1 MSCVCGMVHQ
11 CWQHFNPERYRS
23 SIHVT
28 RNEGKSA
35 VVVDL
40 HRIKESKVE
49 HDVNKITYTRPSSVL
64 RCLFDVCGG
73 VGWGLVHTRW
83 CKVHAN
89 TPHVLKCCII
99 SMMYEHVMWEK
110 TRTHRQTHCRYTSLW
125 KWKIYGVLQILGSDN
140 TFANI
145 EVVDKMTLLL
155 HKKHIQNMSL
165 FGFYSRSVNTIW
177 LIIDEK
183 RLLSHLTDITDYH

>member
-1 MSCVCGMVHQ
+1 MAYCK
-11 CWQHFNPERYRS
+11 Y
-23 SIHVT
+23 
-28 RNEGKSA
+28 
-35 VVVDL
+35 
-40 HRIKESKVE
+40 
-49 HDVNKITYTRPSSVL
+49 SV
-64 RCLFDVCGG
+64 
-73 VGWGLVHTRW
+73 
-83 CKVHAN
+83 
-89 TPHVLKCCII
+89 
-99 SMMYEHVMWEK
+99 
-110 TRTHRQTHCRYTSLW
+110 
-125 KWKIYGVLQILGSDN
+125 LGSDN